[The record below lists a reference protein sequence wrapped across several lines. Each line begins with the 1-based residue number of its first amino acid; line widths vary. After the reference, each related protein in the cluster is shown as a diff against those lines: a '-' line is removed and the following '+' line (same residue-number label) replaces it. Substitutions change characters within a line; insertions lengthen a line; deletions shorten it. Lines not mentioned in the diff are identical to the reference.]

1 MKNPLVSILIA
12 SYNKEKYVNRC
23 IKSCLSQTY
32 KNIEIIFF
40 DDNSNDSSIE
50 EIEKFKNIKV
60 IKNKTQ
66 TKYGSINQMNAFKR
80 CIEESTGEVIFFFR

>member
-1 MKNPLVSILIA
+1 MKVSVVIA
-12 SYNKEKYVNRC
+12 NYNNAKFIREC
-23 IKSCLSQTY
+23 INSLYSQTY

-80 CIEESTGEVIFFFR
+80 CIEESTGEVIFF